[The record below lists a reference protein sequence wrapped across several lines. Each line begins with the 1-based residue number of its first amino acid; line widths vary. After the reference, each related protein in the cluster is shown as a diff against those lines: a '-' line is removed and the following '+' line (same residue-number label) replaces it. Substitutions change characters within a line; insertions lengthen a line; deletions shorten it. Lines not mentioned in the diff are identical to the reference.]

1 MTAYT
6 SDIRSNRWWQ
16 SLYQIAVHVLLTLL
30 AIGIAFSLPAAAQY
44 ILYQW
49 WPRVVSDGNLL
60 LASEIGLAASL
71 VLLFNFWRITAD
83 NREKGRVA
91 DAASLVYAR
100 HRSGWLDR
108 LRERGLFRRLPAA
121 RDAFV
126 LTLTGQDI
134 FSDNDSP
141 FWSALERAYEIRV
154 MLLNPSARGAE
165 KRIDSLPRE
174 VTRQS
179 YLQQVGASI
188 DQLGAL
194 RRLGKKISLRFY
206 EHEPFWKLVVLGDH
220 LWVQYCHSGFEV
232 KGEPEYVFALNPE
245 QPRLGFFVP
254 FYMYFLEQWGDP
266 RHPQYDFDTDELV
279 YCDDRGREV
288 RRAPLGGAVGEQPAL
303 LQARPGPGIIQKGSG
318 HENASLDA
326 ST

>member
-1 MTAYT
+1 MTVFA
-6 SDIRSNRWWQ
+6 SDISSNRWWQ

-30 AIGIAFSLPAAAQY
+30 AIGIAFSLPTAAQY

-71 VLLFNFWRITAD
+71 VLLFNFWRIAAED
-83 NREKGRVA
+83 REKGRVA

-100 HRSGWLDR
+100 PRGGWLAR

-134 FSDNDSP
+134 FSDGGGH
-141 FWSALERAYEIRV
+141 FRAALERAYEIRV

-174 VTRQS
+174 ITRQS
-179 YLQQVGASI
+179 YLEQVEASI
-188 DQLGAL
+188 AQLAAL

-232 KGEPEYVFALNPE
+232 KDAPEYVFALNPAH
-245 QPRLGFFVP
+245 PRLGFFVP

-266 RHPQYDFDTDELV
+266 RHPHYDFDTGELV
-279 YCDDRGREV
+279 YRDDCGREL
-288 RRAPLGGAVGEQPAL
+288 RRASFAGAAAEQPAL
-303 LQARPGPGIIQKGSG
+303 LQPRAAPAIIQ
-318 HENASLDA
+318 
-326 ST
+326 

>member
-1 MTAYT
+1 MTGFA
-6 SDIRSNRWWQ
+6 SDISSNRWWQ

-100 HRSGWLDR
+100 RHTGWLAR

-134 FSDNDSP
+134 FSDGGSH
-141 FWSALERAYEIRV
+141 FRAALERAYEIRV

-174 VTRQS
+174 ITRQS
-179 YLQQVGASI
+179 YLEQVEASI
-188 DQLGAL
+188 VQLAAL

-232 KGEPEYVFALNPE
+232 KDAPEYVFALNPAH
-245 QPRLGFFVP
+245 PRLGFFVP
-254 FYMYFLEQWGDP
+254 FYMYFLEQWGDS
-266 RHPQYDFDTDELV
+266 RHPYYDFDTGELV
-279 YCDDRGREV
+279 YCDDRGRET
-288 RRAPLGGAVGEQPAL
+288 RRASFAAAAEQPAL
-303 LQARPGPGIIQKGSG
+303 LQARAAPGIIQGGKQ
-318 HENASLDA
+318 HEDGSLD
-326 ST
+326 TGV